1 MDAAALMGSIVADF
15 NDRYTKELP
24 EGVSLPQK
32 EITNLV
38 LFRHYLSLII
48 KPGLRFTAQH
58 RMWIGYCLGTFVST
72 VLKDCYVPDRPAY
85 MNILRSYYE
94 RTNYMT
100 ELYIILLKALSDVG
114 SACMDDT
121 FLQAAGSF
129 ITAAAGAEDTN
140 LQIAAFTADTAS
152 GCVRTKNSGRTC

>member
-1 MDAAALMGSIVADF
+1 MTEHQKMMTLKYLYELLSHREGDIRMDAAALMGSIVADF

-85 MNILRSYYE
+85 NEYP
-94 RTNYMT
+94 
-100 ELYIILLKALSDVG
+100 
-114 SACMDDT
+114 
-121 FLQAAGSF
+121 
-129 ITAAAGAEDTN
+129 
-140 LQIAAFTADTAS
+140 AF
-152 GCVRTKNSGRTC
+152 VL